1 MDLRNPDALTLAM
14 VTVGLDAES
23 VEQALQAASTLPRDV
38 VSFDCGGYLSPS
50 RYQFFP
56 QPVKSASFVVA
67 LVDWDGDPGAAIETA
82 TLLHQTFYGKIAIL
96 ALSAAVEATSLVEAM
111 RCGFTEMLL
120 TPLDAGDLADAFLRI
135 EHRWP
140 LNTGAA
146 RNKASILSFFGA
158 KGGVGTTTLL
168 VHLAVYLAQ
177 FHKKKVLL
185 IDHHLELGHVSLYL
199 GLGATQYDFY
209 QLLTNVNRIDKEL
222 LAGFTAVHSSGVEV
236 LSSPS
241 VYGNPAVVDPRSM
254 ELMLDFLSEHY
265 DYILIDC
272 DTSFEPSNATVM
284 ERSVQ
289 VYLVATP
296 DIGAIR
302 DLSAF
307 VDQLVKTS
315 QVKATMHVVMNRY
328 GSREAV
334 SVEQIEK
341 AIRLPISIRIP
352 NSFAELINAINIG
365 ELVMPGKKSA
375 FAGQMTRWAD
385 EISNENGKENGGA
398 GIGAGNG
405 AGVAPGNGAGPV
417 AKKKSFWGL
426 GS

>member
-1 MDLRNPDALTLAM
+1 MELRNPDALTLAV

-23 VEQALQAASTLPRDV
+23 VEQVLQVASTQPRNV
-38 VSFDCGGYLSPS
+38 VSFDCGEYLSPAK
-50 RYQFFP
+50 YQFFP

-67 LVDWDGDPGAAIETA
+67 LVDWDGDPAAAVETA

-96 ALSAAVEATSLVEAM
+96 ALSAVVETASLLEAM
-111 RCGFTEMLL
+111 RCGFTEMLA
-120 TPLDAGDLADAFLRI
+120 TPVDAAELAEAFQRI
-135 EHRWP
+135 EQRWP
-140 LNTGAA
+140 ADTGAA
-146 RNKASILSFFGA
+146 RGTANILSFFGA

-185 IDHHLELGHVSLYL
+185 IDHHLELGHVCLYL

-209 QLLTNVNRIDKEL
+209 ELLTNVNRIDKEL
-222 LAGFTAVHSSGVEV
+222 LAGFTATHSSGVEV

-241 VYGNPAVVDPRSM
+241 VYGIPAVVDPRAM

-284 ERSVQ
+284 ERSAQ

-365 ELVMPGKKSA
+365 ELVMPGKKSV
-375 FAGQMTRWAD
+375 FAEQMTKWSD
-385 EISNENGKENGGA
+385 EIANENASGTGA
-398 GIGAGNG
+398 Q
-405 AGVAPGNGAGPV
+405 PV

-426 GS
+426 GK